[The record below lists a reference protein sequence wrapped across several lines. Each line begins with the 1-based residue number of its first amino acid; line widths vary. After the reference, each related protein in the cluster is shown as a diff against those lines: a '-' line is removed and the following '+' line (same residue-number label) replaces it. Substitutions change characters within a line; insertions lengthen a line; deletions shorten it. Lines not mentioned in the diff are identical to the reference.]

1 MRVTDGTGFGDP
13 SRRPVPE
20 AEADG
25 RGGEAIDPE
34 RASRENSIAAV
45 PDRVLIRPRLP
56 GMILSHD
63 FNK

>member
-13 SRRPVPE
+13 SRRPVQ
-20 AEADG
+20 EADG